1 MQVEVEVVGKPANR
15 WTVNQPIIRIGRGAR
30 CDVSLPARQFP
41 SVNILH
47 AELEEIDGA
56 LRLTT
61 RDSSPSQLLLN
72 GELAQTG
79 DVVLSGD
86 ILGLGPDGPE
96 LKIVYVAQ
104 ASPDAG
110 YVPTRVISVS
120 EVPGREA
127 TRLMDVP
134 GQTVV
139 EARSHAAAP
148 PPRPLRPPVPEAPRP
163 IAQPVAPIG
172 GSLGRFADKGDSW
185 PAASKPAVTNTP
197 VKPPVMAPPPPAPAM
212 SAAFADPALL
222 SKLRNLQI
230 MQGVAL
236 AIIVLLGVWVFQL
249 RGEVATNHDQ
259 LRALSAQDQNA
270 LGQLTPSLDAR
281 LNAFGQRMDG
291 MDAMFKTSQE
301 RMEKGMDLK
310 MKEAEDQLDVRMK
323 ATEDRMIGRMNTEL
337 PPMLDKYINAKMAE
351 VKH

>member
-1 MQVEVEVVGKPANR
+1 MQVEVEVVGKPHR
-15 WTVNQPIIRIGRGAR
+15 WTVNQPIIRIGRGAK

-56 LRLTT
+56 LRLTP
-61 RDSSPSQLLLN
+61 RDGSPSQLLLN
-72 GELAQTG
+72 GESAQAG
-79 DVVLSGD
+79 DVILSGD
-86 ILGLGPDGPE
+86 VLGLGPDGPE
-96 LKIVYVAQ
+96 LKIVYAAE

-110 YVPTRVISVS
+110 YVPTRVISVD
-120 EVPGREA
+120 EIPGREA

-134 GQTVV
+134 GHTVV
-139 EARSHAAAP
+139 EVRSPAVAP
-148 PPRPLRPPVPEAPRP
+148 PPRISRPVPPELPRP
-163 IAQPVAPIG
+163 IAPPAAPVAGP
-172 GSLGRFADKGDSW
+172 LDRFAEQRDRW
-185 PAASKPAVTNTP
+185 PASSKPAVTNTP
-197 VKPPVMAPPPPAPAM
+197 VRPPVPSPAALSPSM
-212 SAAFADPALL
+212 SQPLTDPALL
-222 SKLRNLQI
+222 NKLRNLQI
-230 MQGVAL
+230 MQGIAL
-236 AIIVLLGVWVFQL
+236 AIIVLLGIWIFQL
-249 RGEVATNHDQ
+249 RAEVSTNHDQ
-259 LRALSAQDQNA
+259 IRALSAQDQNA

-301 RMEKGMDLK
+301 RMEKGMDAK

-351 VKH
+351 MKH